1 VVLHVEAETLD
12 KEAEPGM
19 SELEDGTRVSAET
32 SRRLAC
38 DASRVVV
45 RKDREGR
52 ILDVGRRTRTIP
64 PALRRALEIRD
75 RGCRFPGCGC
85 RFTDGHH
92 IEHWADGGRT
102 DLNNTVLLCRRHH
115 RLVHEEGCRVA
126 TDKRG
131 RVVFFDPLGRPIAA
145 APRPTVLGEAPLE
158 DLIRANRRRGVK
170 PQWDTILPSRHRDA
184 GPPHEIEAE
193 AWHAL
198 DRSEEGGAPEV
209 AAEARGSADEAAA

>member
-1 VVLHVEAETLD
+1 
-12 KEAEPGM
+12 M

-38 DASRVVV
+38 DASRVIV

-52 ILDVGRRTRTIP
+52 VLDVGRRTRTIP

-92 IEHWADGGRT
+92 IEHWADGGGT
-102 DLNNTVLLCRRHH
+102 GLKNTVLLCRRHH
-115 RLVHEEGCRVA
+115 RLVHEGGCRICM
-126 TDKRG
+126 DQEG
-131 RVVFFDPLGRPIAA
+131 RVAFFDPHGRVIAA
-145 APRPTVLGEAPLE
+145 APRPPRLGEGGVR
-158 DLIRANRRRGVK
+158 DLIERNRRRGGA
-170 PQWDTILPSRHRDA
+170 PRWDTGLPRRHRDA
-184 GPPHEIEAE
+184 GPPRRLEAD

-198 DRSEEGGAPEV
+198 DR
-209 AAEARGSADEAAA
+209 AAEMMARAEEVGAAP